1 MERIRK
7 YKEYWRSNLWLTA
20 SLLMAWF
27 VVTYVAAYL
36 APLLNE
42 VTFLGFPLGFYMG
55 AQGAVIV
62 YVILVFI
69 YAYAMG
75 RLDRKYGVNE

>member
-20 SLLMAWF
+20 SLLTAWF
-27 VVTYVAAYL
+27 IVTYVAAFF
-36 APLLNE
+36 APDLNE
-42 VTFLGFPLGFYMG
+42 ATFLGFPLGFYMG

-62 YVILVFI
+62 YVILVFL
-69 YAYAMG
+69 YAYIMG